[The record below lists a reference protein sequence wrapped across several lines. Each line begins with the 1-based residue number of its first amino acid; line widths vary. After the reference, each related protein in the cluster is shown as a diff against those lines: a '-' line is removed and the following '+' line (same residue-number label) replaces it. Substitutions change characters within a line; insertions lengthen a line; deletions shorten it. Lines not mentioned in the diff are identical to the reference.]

1 MTDYGHELQFGIF
14 PSPDADHAEDVLA
27 MSEAADVGGLDLVTI
42 QDHPYQAKH
51 LDAWTLLSVI
61 GARTTSIRVAPNVAN
76 LPLRPPVVLARSVA
90 TLDRLTR
97 GRVELGLGTGAFWDA
112 IAAAGGP
119 RRSPGEAVE
128 ALEEAI
134 AVVRGV
140 WSGAGSVRVD
150 GEHYRVQGLHAGPA
164 PAHDVEIWLGAY
176 KPRMLRVTGRLADG
190 WLPSLG
196 YAAPEELAAMNA
208 TIDEAAEKAGRSP
221 VDIRRLYNVHGRFGS
236 GAGLLTGQPR
246 DWAEQLAE
254 ITLDQG
260 MSTYI
265 LAVSGVDDVERFA
278 AEVAPA
284 TRELVDAERLRAA
297 TAPGATGPEATT
309 PGVASPPGAAAPGAT
324 PAPPDRPAEQGR
336 TGRPLEV
343 RAASPTPASGPQVP
357 ADVWDESTR
366 PSAPVDPDERF
377 SPSQQATG
385 QHLVDVHDHLRG
397 ELERLRDVVEQVAQ
411 GEVDAGRARNIINEL
426 TMRQNN
432 WTLGVYCASY
442 CRVVTGHH
450 TLEDRSVFPH
460 LRHSDPQLAP
470 VIDRLEQEHHVIH
483 DVLERVDHALVQMV
497 SGEQGASVVRDAVDL
512 LGATL
517 LSHLSYEERELVPA
531 LSRHG
536 FS

>member
-1 MTDYGHELQFGIF
+1 MTDYGHELAFGIF
-14 PSPDADHAEDVLA
+14 PSPDVDRIPEVLA
-27 MSEAADVGGLDLVTI
+27 MVEAADVGGLDLVTI

-61 GARTTSIRVAPNVAN
+61 AARTTSIRVAPNVAN

-90 TLDRLTR
+90 TLDQLSG

-119 RRSPGEAVE
+119 RRNPGEAVE
-128 ALEEAI
+128 ALVEAI
-134 AVVRGV
+134 AVIRGL
-140 WSGAGSVRVD
+140 WSGHGSVRVE
-150 GEHYRVQGLHAGPA
+150 GQHYPVQGLHAGPA

-176 KPRMLRVTGRLADG
+176 KSRMLRVTGRLADG

-196 YAAPEELAAMNA
+196 YAAPEALGAMNA
-208 TIDEAAEKAGRSP
+208 TIDEAADKAGRSP
-221 VDIRRLYNVHGRFGS
+221 AAIRRLYNIHGRFGS
-236 GAGLLTGQPR
+236 GAGLLEGQPR

-265 LAVSGVDDVERFA
+265 LAVSSLEDVERFA
-278 AEVAPA
+278 AEVAPL
-284 TRELVDAERLRAA
+284 TRELVDAERTRAA
-297 TAPGATGPEATT
+297 HAPSPTDQPNTGQ
-309 PGVASPPGAAAPGAT
+309 
-324 PAPPDRPAEQGR
+324 APPDDRR
-336 TGRPLEV
+336 LEV
-343 RAASPTPASGPQVP
+343 RATTAPGTEVP
-357 ADVWDESTR
+357 AGLWDESTR
-366 PSAPVDPDERF
+366 PSAPVDPQERF
-377 SPSQQATG
+377 TASQQATG

-397 ELERLRDVVEQVAQ
+397 ELERLRDVVEQVAA

-432 WTLGVYCASY
+432 WTLGAYCASY

-460 LRHSDPQLAP
+460 LRHSDPQLVP

-497 SGEQGASVVRDAVDL
+497 SGEKGTSVVREAVDL

-517 LSHLSYEERELVPA
+517 LSHLSYEERELIPA

>member
-14 PSPDADHAEDVLA
+14 PSPDADRAEDVLA

-51 LDAWTLLSVI
+51 LDALTLLSVI
-61 GARTTSIRVAPNVAN
+61 GARTTSVRVALNVAN
-76 LPLRPPVVLARSVA
+76 LPLRPPVVLARSIA
-90 TLDRLTR
+90 TLDRLTG

-112 IAAAGGP
+112 IVAAGGP
-119 RRSPGEAVE
+119 RRSPGEAVT

-134 AVVRGV
+134 EVVRGV
-140 WSGAGSVRVD
+140 WSGHGSVRVAA
-150 GEHYRVQGLHAGPA
+150 EHYRVQGLHAGPT

-196 YAAPEELAAMNA
+196 YAAPETLSAMNA
-208 TIDEAAEKAGRSP
+208 TIDEAAERAGRSP
-221 VDIRRLYNVHGRFGS
+221 AAIRRLYNVHGRFGS
-236 GAGLLTGQPR
+236 GAGFLAGGPR

-265 LAVSGVDDVERFA
+265 LAVSSVEDVERFA
-278 AEVAPA
+278 AEVAPL

-297 TAPGATGPEATT
+297 APEPTAD
-309 PGVASPPGAAAPGAT
+309 AAA
-324 PAPPDRPAEQGR
+324 DRAAGQAVHTRPEEGS
-336 TGRPLEV
+336 PLEV
-343 RAASPTPASGPQVP
+343 QSAPPGTQVP
-357 ADVWDESTR
+357 AEVWDESTR
-366 PSAPVDPDERF
+366 PSAPVDRGERF
-377 SPSQQATG
+377 TASQQATG

-432 WTLGVYCASY
+432 WTLGAYCASY

-497 SGEQGASVVRDAVDL
+497 SGEEGTSVVRDAVDL
-512 LGATL
+512 LAATL

>member
-1 MTDYGHELQFGIF
+1 MTDYGHELEFGIF
-14 PSPDADHAEDVLA
+14 PSPDADRFPETLA
-27 MSEAADVGGLDLVTI
+27 MAEAADVGGLDLVTI

-61 GARTTSIRVAPNVAN
+61 AARTTSVRVAPNVAN

-90 TLDRLTR
+90 TLDQLSG

-112 IAAAGGP
+112 IVAAGGP
-119 RRSPGEAVE
+119 RRTPGEAVE

-134 AVVRGV
+134 AVIRGL
-140 WSGAGSVRVD
+140 WSGRGSVSVD
-150 GEHYRVQGLHAGPA
+150 GDHYPVKGLHAGPA
-164 PAHDVEIWLGAY
+164 PAHDVGIWLGAY

-190 WLPSLG
+190 WLPSMG
-196 YAAPEELAAMNA
+196 YAAPEALSAMNA
-208 TIDEAAEKAGRSP
+208 TLDEAAVKAGRSP
-221 VDIRRLYNVHGRFGS
+221 VDIRRLYNIHGRFGS
-236 GAGLLTGQPR
+236 GAGLLEGQPR

-265 LAVSGVDDVERFA
+265 LAVSSLDDVERFA
-278 AEVAPA
+278 AEVAPL
-284 TRELVDAERLRAA
+284 TRELVDAERARAA
-297 TAPGATGPEATT
+297 TR
-309 PGVASPPGAAAPGAT
+309 
-324 PAPPDRPAEQGR
+324 PDEDGSALGGSGSAEPTSTAGGFAEEPSSQ
-336 TGRPLEV
+336 GRPLEV
-343 RAASPTPASGPQVP
+343 RATTAPGTQVP

-377 SPSQQATG
+377 TASQQATG

-411 GEVDAGRARNIINEL
+411 GETDAGRARNIINEL

-432 WTLGVYCASY
+432 WTLGAYCETY
-442 CRVVTGHH
+442 CRLVTGHH

-470 VIDRLEQEHHVIH
+470 VIDRLEAEHHVIH
-483 DVLERVDHALVQMV
+483 DVLEKVDHALVQMV
-497 SGEQGASVVRDAVDL
+497 SGERGTSVVREAVDL
-512 LGATL
+512 LSATL
-517 LSHLSYEERELVPA
+517 LSHLSYEERELIPA
-531 LSRHG
+531 LSRYG

>member
-1 MTDYGHELQFGIF
+1 MTDYGHELEFGIF
-14 PSPDADHAEDVLA
+14 PSPDADRVAETLA
-27 MSEAADVGGLDLVTI
+27 MAEAADIGGLDLVTV

-51 LDAWTLLSVI
+51 LDAWSLLSVI
-61 GARTTSIRVAPNVAN
+61 AARTTSVRVAPNVAN

-90 TLDRLTR
+90 TLDQLTG

-112 IAAAGGP
+112 IVAAGGP
-119 RRSPGEAVE
+119 RRTPGEAVE
-128 ALEEAI
+128 ALEEAV
-134 AVVRGV
+134 AVIRGLWSGRGSVTVDGHHHSVRG
-140 WSGAGSVRVD
+140 
-150 GEHYRVQGLHAGPA
+150 LPAGPV
-164 PAHDVEIWLGAY
+164 PAHDVGIWLGAY

-196 YAAPEELAAMNA
+196 YAAPEALSAMNA
-208 TIDEAAEKAGRSP
+208 TIDEAAAKAGRSP
-221 VDIRRLYNVHGRFGS
+221 AAIRRLYNVHGRFGS
-236 GAGLLTGQPR
+236 GAGLLEGRPR

-254 ITLDQG
+254 IALDQG

-265 LAVSGVDDVERFA
+265 LAVSDVDDVERFA
-278 AEVAPA
+278 AEVAPL
-284 TRELVDAERLRAA
+284 TRELVEAERVEAERVHAADAPPVGAAESVGEAPGRGRPLQVRAT
-297 TAPGATGPEATT
+297 TAPGTE
-309 PGVASPPGAAAPGAT
+309 
-324 PAPPDRPAEQGR
+324 
-336 TGRPLEV
+336 
-343 RAASPTPASGPQVP
+343 VP

-377 SPSQQATG
+377 TPSQQATG

-397 ELERLRDVVEQVAQ
+397 ELERLRDVVEQVAA
-411 GEVDAGRARNIINEL
+411 GETDAGRARNIINEL

-432 WTLGVYCASY
+432 WTLGAYCASY

-460 LRHSDPQLAP
+460 LRHSDPDLAP
-470 VIDRLEQEHHVIH
+470 VIDRLEAEHHVIH
-483 DVLERVDHALVQMV
+483 DVLEQVDHALVQMV
-497 SGEQGASVVRDAVDL
+497 SGEKGTSVVREAVDL

-517 LSHLSYEERELVPA
+517 LSHLSYEERELIPA

>member
-14 PSPDADHAEDVLA
+14 PSPDADRADDVLA

-42 QDHPYQAKH
+42 QDHPYQARH

-61 GARTTSIRVAPNVAN
+61 GARTTSVRVAPNVAN

-90 TLDRLTR
+90 TLDRLTG

-128 ALEEAI
+128 ALMEAI
-134 AVVRGV
+134 GVIRGL
-140 WSGAGSVRVD
+140 WSGQGSVRLD
-150 GEHYRVQGLHAGPA
+150 GRHYPVQGLHAGPA

-176 KPRMLRVTGRLADG
+176 KPRMLRLTGHLADG

-196 YAAPEELAAMNA
+196 YAAPEALSAMNA
-208 TIDEAAEKAGRSP
+208 TIDRAAEDAGRSP

-236 GAGLLTGQPR
+236 GAGLLAGQSR

-260 MSTYI
+260 MSTYV
-265 LAVSGVDDVERFA
+265 LAVDSVEDVERFA
-278 AEVAPA
+278 AEVAPM
-284 TRELVDAERLRAA
+284 TRELVDAERRRAA
-297 TAPGATGPEATT
+297 AGPG
-309 PGVASPPGAAAPGAT
+309 
-324 PAPPDRPAEQGR
+324 PARSEEQ
-336 TGRPLEV
+336 RPLEV
-343 RAASPTPASGPQVP
+343 QSVPTGTPVP
-357 ADVWDESTR
+357 VEVWDESTR
-366 PSAPVDPDERF
+366 PSAPVDTGERF
-377 SPSQQATG
+377 TATQQATG

-432 WTLGVYCASY
+432 WTLGAYCASY

-450 TLEDRSVFPH
+450 TLEDRSMFPH

-483 DVLERVDHALVQMV
+483 DVLERVDRALVQMV
-497 SGEQGASVVRDAVDL
+497 SGEQGTAVVREAVDL
-512 LGATL
+512 LAATL

-536 FS
+536 FA

>member
-14 PSPDADHAEDVLA
+14 PSPDADRAEDVLA

-61 GARTTSIRVAPNVAN
+61 AARTTSIRVAPNVAN

-90 TLDRLTR
+90 TLDRLSG

-112 IAAAGGP
+112 IVAAGGP
-119 RRSPGEAVE
+119 RRTPGESVE
-128 ALEEAI
+128 ALEEAV
-134 AVVRGV
+134 AVIRGV
-140 WSGAGSVRVD
+140 WSGRGSVTLD
-150 GEHYRVQGLHAGPA
+150 GDHYPVKGLHAGPA

-196 YAAPEELAAMNA
+196 YAAPETLSAMNA
-208 TIDEAAEKAGRSP
+208 TIDEAAVAAGRSP
-221 VDIRRLYNVHGRFGS
+221 HAIRRLYNVHGRFGS
-236 GAGLLTGQPR
+236 GAGLLAGQPR

-260 MSTYI
+260 MSTYV
-265 LAVSGVDDVERFA
+265 LAVSSVDDVERFA
-278 AEVAPA
+278 AEVAPL
-284 TRELVDAERLRAA
+284 TRELVDTERARAA
-297 TAPGATGPEATT
+297 AGESLTTGD
-309 PGVASPPGAAAPGAT
+309 AAAPA
-324 PAPPDRPAEQGR
+324 ASAPDRRE
-336 TGRPLEV
+336 E
-343 RAASPTPASGPQVP
+343 PTPQAGPLAVRTTTAPDTQVP
-357 ADVWDESTR
+357 ADVWDESSR
-366 PSAPVDPDERF
+366 PSAPVDPTERF
-377 SPSQQATG
+377 TPGQQATG

-432 WTLGVYCASY
+432 WTLGAYCASY

-460 LRHSDPQLAP
+460 LRHSDPRLAP

-483 DVLERVDHALVQMV
+483 DVLGQVDHALVQMV
-497 SGEQGASVVRDAVDL
+497 SGEKGTSVVREAVDL
-512 LGATL
+512 LSATL

>member
-14 PSPDADHAEDVLA
+14 PSPDADRAEDVLA

-42 QDHPYQAKH
+42 QDHPYQARH
-51 LDAWTLLSVI
+51 LDAWTLLTVI
-61 GARTTSIRVAPNVAN
+61 GARTTSVRVAPNVAN

-90 TLDRLTR
+90 TLDRLTG

-128 ALEEAI
+128 AVREAI
-134 AVVRGV
+134 AVIRGL
-140 WSGAGSVRVD
+140 WAGRGSVRLD
-150 GEHYRVQGLHAGPA
+150 GRHYPVQGLHAGPA

-176 KPRMLRVTGRLADG
+176 KPRMLRLTGHLADG
-190 WLPSLG
+190 WLPSLA
-196 YAAPEELAAMNA
+196 YAAPEALSAMNS
-208 TIDEAAEKAGRSP
+208 TIDRAAEDAGRSP
-221 VDIRRLYNVHGRFGS
+221 VDIRRLYNIHGRFGS
-236 GAGLLTGQPR
+236 GAGLLAGQPR

-260 MSTYI
+260 MSTYV
-265 LAVSGVDDVERFA
+265 LAVDSVVDVERFA
-278 AEVAPA
+278 AEVAPL
-284 TRELVDAERLRAA
+284 TRELVDAERQR
-297 TAPGATGPEATT
+297 TATG
-309 PGVASPPGAAAPGAT
+309 AAPTAGA
-324 PAPPDRPAEQGR
+324 G
-336 TGRPLEV
+336 TGRVRGEEERPLQV
-343 RAASPTPASGPQVP
+343 RSAPSGPLVP
-357 ADVWDESTR
+357 GEVWDESTR

-377 SPSQQATG
+377 TASQQATG

-432 WTLGVYCASY
+432 WTLGAYCASY

-450 TLEDRSVFPH
+450 TLEDRSMFPH

-483 DVLERVDHALVQMV
+483 DVLEQVDRALVQMV
-497 SGEQGASVVRDAVDL
+497 SGERGTAVVREAVDL

-536 FS
+536 FA